1 MHPAK
6 QRDYRIG
13 MAGFEWDAGAGHHAR
28 LVTVIA
34 DPGMGRDRA
43 LEAVRAVGARVADTL
58 AWRDLAGAEDLPVWP
73 GAAIADT
80 EEADDALLATV
91 LPRLDASALASLAR
105 VVVVL
110 APAQIDLVAAALF
123 GGHVQ
128 LLCGPGPTDRI
139 TALTLATA
147 GTGAALADPAR
158 EADAERLRRLGDEL
172 ARIAQA
178 LDQMAR
184 GGGGEVSDR
193 TPAYGAEPAEATPG
207 DVTPAEVRGAI
218 RSRRLR
224 DAEFGAG
231 WFEDPAWDMLLDLFA
246 AELEAGRVSVS
257 SLCIAAAVA
266 PTTALRW
273 MARMTDAGLLR
284 RMPDPA
290 DRRRAFVTLS
300 DTASAA
306 MHRYCENARR
316 AGLGIA

>member
-6 QRDYRIG
+6 LRDYRIG

-73 GAAIADT
+73 GAVIADT
-80 EEADDALLATV
+80 EE
-91 LPRLDASALASLAR
+91 
-105 VVVVL
+105 
-110 APAQIDLVAAALF
+110 AALF
-123 GGHVQ
+123 GGHVE
-128 LLCGPGPTDRI
+128 LLCDPGSTDRI

-184 GGGGEVSDR
+184 GGGGGGEVSDR

-207 DVTPAEVRGAI
+207 DVTPAQVRGAI

-224 DAEFGAG
+224 DAEFGPG

-306 MHRYCENARR
+306 MHRYCENVRR